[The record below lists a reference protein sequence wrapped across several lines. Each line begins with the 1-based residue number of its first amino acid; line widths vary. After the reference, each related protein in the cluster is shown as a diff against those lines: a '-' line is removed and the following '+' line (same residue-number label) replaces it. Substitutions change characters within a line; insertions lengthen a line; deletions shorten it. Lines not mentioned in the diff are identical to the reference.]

1 MTFFKKLTIN
11 LNAEIHRWHK
21 IKELKYLKSCG
32 LRSPVCGWENRE
44 AGILNDSHY
53 GVGSQSIW
61 CRDRGLLVTPPLW
74 LMEWPPRLLTHPF
87 LGCQDILSPLRISVP
102 HWASASTAAKGK
114 SAISMKSMFQG
125 QLIVTGAQKNPTETK
140 LGHTPIISTLAF
152 ILKTSYMRLCV
163 LF

>member
-44 AGILNDSHY
+44 AGILNDPHY

-61 CRDRGLLVTPPLW
+61 CRDRGLLLTLPLW
-74 LMEWPPRLLTHPF
+74 LTEWSPRLWLTLFWGVRTSSALCASVFPTRPQLPQPPRESLQFQWNQCFRDSSSLKVHKKIPLKLNYVTH
-87 LGCQDILSPLRISVP
+87 L
-102 HWASASTAAKGK
+102 
-114 SAISMKSMFQG
+114 
-125 QLIVTGAQKNPTETK
+125 
-140 LGHTPIISTLAF
+140 
-152 ILKTSYMRLCV
+152 
-163 LF
+163 